1 MLIQFHQIH
10 QGVELFIELRCKDL
24 QGVMAAIFAPLS
36 EAPPFF
42 WTENPPALLNLLIY
56 LICLRNEWKI
66 EWG

>member
-10 QGVELFIELRCKDL
+10 KGVELFIELRCKDL

-42 WTENPPALLNLLIY
+42 LDRKPSSFA
-56 LICLRNEWKI
+56 
-66 EWG
+66 